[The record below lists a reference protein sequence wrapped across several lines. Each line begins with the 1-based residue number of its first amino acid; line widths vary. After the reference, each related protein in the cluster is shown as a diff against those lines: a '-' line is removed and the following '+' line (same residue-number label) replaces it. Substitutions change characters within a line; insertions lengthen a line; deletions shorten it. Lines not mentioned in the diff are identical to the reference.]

1 MEGKKQLISC
11 LLENQIK
18 EMFRDLNNFLKVDFK
33 DLLIK
38 MYLNNEN
45 CSNYFEN
52 LYIWF
57 EEEYRPQVI
66 RNDILIPFK
75 EHKNVLDLKICEL
88 LKDFENFCRQV
99 INFGING
106 SNNNK
111 KHDKKLLEDID
122 ILLNELA
129 SAFL

>member
-1 MEGKKQLISC
+1 MDS
-11 LLENQIK
+11 NH
-18 EMFRDLNNFLKVDFK
+18 
-33 DLLIK
+33 
-38 MYLNNEN
+38 EN

-57 EEEYRPQVI
+57 EEEYRPQII
-66 RNDILIPFK
+66 RNDILIPLK
-75 EHKNVLDLKICEL
+75 DNKNLLDLEIREL
-88 LKDFENFCRQV
+88 LKDFEIFCRRV

-106 SNNNK
+106 NNNN

-122 ILLNELA
+122 LLLNELS